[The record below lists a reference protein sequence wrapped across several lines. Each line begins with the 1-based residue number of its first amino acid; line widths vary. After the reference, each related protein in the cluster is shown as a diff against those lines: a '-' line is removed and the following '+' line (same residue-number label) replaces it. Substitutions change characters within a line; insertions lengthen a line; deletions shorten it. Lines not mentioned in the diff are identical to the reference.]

1 MGWRKKSTS
10 GKGADRNK
18 LTEQQKI
25 GGSLNFQ
32 AAEAY
37 KLLRTNL
44 EFSFAD
50 DKKCKI
56 IGITSALSGEGKSL
70 TTINIAYAIASND
83 KKVLVL
89 EADFRKP
96 TIAAKLGLNENVG
109 LTDLLVNHEIAAS
122 DILVGVRMSE
132 QVKFD
137 LAPTGRIPPNPG
149 ELLDSNKLKG
159 FLEICSENYDYI
171 LIDLPPLTVVADAV
185 IASKHIDGM
194 VVVVRQDR
202 CDQKALNE
210 TMRQL
215 KFSNTK
221 ILGFVFNGYNQAK
234 LGYYK
239 KYEKQGYYETDYV
252 KASPSLPQG

>member
-1 MGWRKKSTS
+1 MGWRKKMTA

-18 LTEQQKI
+18 LNEQQKI
-25 GGSLNFQ
+25 GGNLNFQ

-50 DKKCKI
+50 EKKCKI

-70 TTINIAYAIASND
+70 TTINVAYAIASNE

-96 TIAAKLGLNENVG
+96 TIASKLGLNENVG
-109 LTDLLVNHEIAAS
+109 LTDLLVNHEISVS

-159 FLEICSENYDYI
+159 FLEICSEGYDYI

-185 IASKHIDGM
+185 IASKHLDGM

-202 CDQKALNE
+202 CDHKSLTE
-210 TMRQL
+210 TIRQL

-221 ILGFVFNGYNQAK
+221 ILGFVFNGYSQAK
-234 LGYYK
+234 SGYYK
-239 KYEKQGYYETDYV
+239 KYGNKGYYETDYV
-252 KASPSLPQG
+252 EASASLTQG